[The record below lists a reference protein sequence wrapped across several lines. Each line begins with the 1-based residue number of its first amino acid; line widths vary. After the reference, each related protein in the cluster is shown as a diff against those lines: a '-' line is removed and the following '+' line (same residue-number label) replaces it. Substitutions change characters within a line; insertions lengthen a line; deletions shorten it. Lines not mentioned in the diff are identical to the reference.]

1 MITRPRLH
9 VSTLIFE
16 NSSFPDLIPARSET
30 VTPSGRL
37 GLFFSRGDRSNPQLI
52 LVLFPPLRLGDVSS
66 IRGIKTGQ
74 FHVSPR
80 LAKLTYAGR
89 SSSALQPRLTLS
101 LLLKMKFLSTFLKKS
116 AAPLVEIA
124 IFGIKLAETKVSP
137 RKEFEGEIRRRTQT
151 TRISLARGWYSFRG
165 CLKRKKKKKRKYNIY
180 IYINIKYVL

>member
-1 MITRPRLH
+1 MITRPRFH

-30 VTPSGRL
+30 VTPSGRH

-101 LLLKMKFLSTFLKKS
+101 LLLKMKFSLDLSEKVRS
-116 AAPLVEIA
+116 AACRSRDLRDQISRNES
-124 IFGIKLAETKVSP
+124 FTSEGI
-137 RKEFEGEIRRRTQT
+137 
-151 TRISLARGWYSFRG
+151 RG
-165 CLKRKKKKKRKYNIY
+165 
-180 IYINIKYVL
+180 